1 MAILLTV
8 AALLASVAAAQYV
21 PSNVQTTQYG
31 ISFDASTTRGDTDYP
46 TIRGEII
53 YAQRDML
60 RLRLFP
66 TGAAEQP
73 YLVPDEIYPQSK
85 KPAAEYTAA
94 ADKLY
99 TAEIVAGGPLL
110 EVRSAGRTVAAFDFS
125 RLDLDVQRCNMSFS
139 YPRES
144 HISGYGERNFKY
156 FLSNEGGPVTLSSW
170 NTDNLTPWKD
180 PMYAVNP
187 VVFVSNPITSTFSVV
202 MQMNSHAQQATI
214 DPTDARIEFFAV
226 GGTVDLHVFVGAT
239 ALDVMASYQKYIG
252 PAEVP
257 PYWSLG
263 THQCKYGYST
273 LQDLKDVV
281 EGYAAADM
289 PLQTLWND
297 IDYMDTFH
305 IFTVDEKR
313 YAGLKQF
320 VDDLQA
326 GGRRYVQIVDP
337 GVAVNE
343 LNYSVYQR
351 GEERDVFMKR
361 DGETLVGVVWP
372 GWTTF
377 PDFSHPNVSQWWQD
391 EIELYYKNTVK
402 LDGMWTDMNEIASF
416 CGGSCPVKPGTP
428 WTWSWRNMDW
438 DAFEIDICQKNGC
451 AAHNTSLNY
460 PEQRRSIT
468 PLPHG
473 HKLSYKTLDMEADT
487 HLGKYYSTKT
497 FYGNL
502 ENIATHKALLGLNP
516 AMRPFIVTRS
526 TFTGAGRVTFKWA
539 GDNTATWGDE
549 SGGLRASVQGL
560 HAANLAGVFMSGS
573 DIPGFTGPN
582 TTEEL
587 ADRWYQLGAYYPFM
601 RNHRDLDGSP
611 QEPYRF
617 SERCQ
622 DAIREAIARRYR
634 LMPHLFTSL
643 MAGRLHGIPTIM
655 HPSVVF
661 YDQPEQYEETY
672 AMMVG
677 TSLLVVPAVDEGSDD
692 AVVRVPAGTWFDL
705 ADTAEAPVR
714 SFHADGSASTLK
726 VPRYSAIPAFQR
738 AGTMIPMHNE
748 AKLLVQDT
756 QATGHALVFAMPS
769 SMSGVASG
777 ELIVDTD
784 GSAPLPDEVATNYAG
799 VFAFTAQ
806 GGVSKGSI
814 SVRTPA
820 ATSANPAIAPVQQE
834 TFVLL
839 FPSSSPYAEHG
850 FDISNISV
858 TIDGALCSGSEEA
871 GAVAC
876 VATSPVPNKII
887 ITFPAG
893 TNANNGFTFDTIRWV
908 ANAEPHSGD
917 KDKKGKDKDT
927 WKTLFIVITAVLSVA
942 LVVTVAT
949 VALLKYRKNR
959 KTNAY
964 EDVTEPVLPAGED
977 AGYGGVNT
985 NNRAVSNL
993 SNRL

>member
-1 MAILLTV
+1 MAVLLTI
-8 AALLASVAAAQYV
+8 AALLAAAGTATKAAAQYV
-21 PSNVQTTQYG
+21 PADVQSTPYG
-31 ISFDASTTRGDTDYP
+31 LSFSASTTRVTEYP
-46 TIRGEII
+46 NLRGEVIF
-53 YAQRDML
+53 AQRDML

-66 TGAAEQP
+66 TGPLAEGVEEP
-73 YLVPDEIYPQSK
+73 YIVPNEIYPQSK
-85 KPAAEYTAA
+85 RPATAYAKPDE
-94 ADKLY
+94 KLY
-99 TAEIVAGGPLL
+99 SAELVNGGTLL
-110 EVRSAGRTVAAFDFS
+110 EVRAFGRTVAAFDFS
-125 RLDLDVQRCNMSFS
+125 RLDLAEQRCNMTFS
-139 YPRES
+139 YPKES

-156 FLSNEGGPVTLSSW
+156 FLSNEGAPITLSSW

-180 PMYAVNP
+180 PMYAVSP
-187 VVFVSNPITSTFSVV
+187 VVFVNNPLTSTHAVV
-202 MQMNSHAQQATI
+202 MQMNSHAQQATV
-214 DPTDARIEFFAV
+214 DPTTSRIELYAV
-226 GGTVDLHVFVGAT
+226 GGTVDLHVFVGGT
-239 ALDVMASYQKYIG
+239 ALEAMAAYQKYIG

-281 EGYAAADM
+281 EGYAAANM

-305 IFTVDEKR
+305 IFTVDEAR
-313 YAGLKQF
+313 YSGLKQF
-320 VDDLQA
+320 VDDLQR

-351 GEERDVFMKR
+351 GEARDVFMKR

-391 EIELYYKNTVK
+391 EIERYYTNTVK

-416 CGGSCPVKPGTP
+416 CGGSCPIKPGTP

-438 DAFEIDICQKNGC
+438 DAFEIDICQKNKC
-451 AAHNTSLNY
+451 AAHNTSLNH
-460 PEQRRSIT
+460 PEQRGSIT

-473 HKLSYKTLDMEADT
+473 HKLAYKTLDMEADT

-516 AMRPFIVTRS
+516 TMRPFIVTRS

-601 RNHRDLDGSP
+601 RNHRDLDGNP

-617 SERCQ
+617 SPRAQ

-643 MAGRLHGIPTIM
+643 MAGRLYGTPVVM

-661 YDQPEQYEETY
+661 SDQSEQYEETY

-677 TSLLVVPAVDEGSDD
+677 KSLLVVPAVDEGSDE
-692 AVVRVPAGTWFDL
+692 ARVRIPVGTWFEL
-705 ADTAEAPVR
+705 ADTATSRVR
-714 SFHADGSASTLK
+714 SFVADGAASVLN

-756 QATGHALVFAMPS
+756 QATGHALVFALTAAT
-769 SMSGVASG
+769 GGTASG
-777 ELIVDTD
+777 ELIVDTE
-784 GSAPLPDEVATNYAG
+784 GSAPLPEEGYSG
-799 VFAFTAQ
+799 VFSFVAQ
-806 GGVSKGSI
+806 GGVTRGSI
-814 SVRTPA
+814 AVSTPS
-820 ATSANPAIAPVQQE
+820 ATASNPAIAPVQQE

-839 FPSSSPYAEHG
+839 FPMDNAASPYG
-850 FDISNISV
+850 YDISDIEV
-858 TIDGALCSGSEEA
+858 TVDGLACGE
-871 GAVAC
+871 GAAPICNVS
-876 VATSPVPNKII
+876 SPVPNKII
-887 ITFPAG
+887 ISFPAG
-893 TNANNGFTFDTIRWV
+893 TGRDNGFAFDTIRWTAV
-908 ANAEPHSGD
+908 ATPHDGEAEEKVS
-917 KDKKGKDKDT
+917 K
-927 WKTLFIVITAVLSVA
+927 WKTYFIVVTAVLSVA
-942 LVVTVAT
+942 LVVTVGT
-949 VALLKYRKNR
+949 VFLLSRR
-959 KTNAY
+959 RRANAY
-964 EDVTEPVLPAGED
+964 EDVAEPVLPAADD

-985 NNRAVSNL
+985 NRAVSGL